1 MILKTSS
8 ATFSVMDEIEMV
20 KKINKAISKC
30 KLKNPP
36 NVYLLHGDLTQ
47 DEMNSLY
54 NHPKVKAHVS
64 FTKGEGFGRPLLEAS
79 LSGKPVIAS
88 NWSGHLDFLKHSV
101 MLPGEMKK
109 VHKSAVWKDVIIKES
124 QWFYVNHIYAS
135 MVLKDVFKNYKNY
148 LPDAKKQ
155 ARFSKEN
162 FSLEAMKNKLIEIM
176 DRYIVEE
183 VQVKL
188 PELDSAKIN
197 LPKLKRVE
205 A

>member
-1 MILKTSS
+1 
-8 ATFSVMDEIEMV
+8 
-20 KKINKAISKC
+20 
-30 KLKNPP
+30 
-36 NVYLLHGDLTQ
+36 
-47 DEMNSLY
+47 
-54 NHPKVKAHVS
+54 
-64 FTKGEGFGRPLLEAS
+64 
-79 LSGKPVIAS
+79 
-88 NWSGHLDFLKHSV
+88 

-135 MVLKDVFKNYKNY
+135 KVLKDVFKNYKNY